1 VFKYLLQYGR
11 VWKKTSEKRRKEI
24 TQGKIIEGEVR
35 GRLCDDVL
43 CKLET
48 GREIQD
54 KGEKETK
61 VPRS

>member
-1 VFKYLLQYGR
+1 MEGSG
-11 VWKKTSEKRRKEI
+11 KKQEKKRRKEI
-24 TQGKIIEGEVR
+24 TQGKIIEEEVR

-48 GREIQD
+48 GREIQE